1 MMRILEILLPKGTS
15 DKSLSPQALRRIDM
29 LQKRMDSYVDKIM
42 DPKTSKA
49 GKEFLKSRLR
59 DDYEDL
65 RDTLPQ
71 IEESSQLNELFD
83 APVDWEWTETAG
95 ERATAIF
102 NVEGKPYTFTA
113 ILQDEETGTW
123 GIVFQQKEKATP
135 AQAKAAKDKTPKGN
149 GRFIA
154 PPTETGVLG
163 TGNSA
168 IVFSTIVDILK
179 EFVRNYQPV
188 NLIFSAEPESRAR
201 LYTHIVK
208 RLVPD
213 AKIIR
218 SGAMFMVKLNSEL
231 EESVQINELLD
242 APVEWEWDNT
252 GPSRA
257 LAHFQVGKYPYRWSA
272 TLDDTEL
279 KSWIILFRVDGTQV
293 KSHEYAIL
301 GTGNAAT
308 VFSTVI
314 DILRDFL
321 NQYKGMV
328 DRLVFSADEPSR
340 KKLYYHL
347 IKRVLPDSTTEVIGN
362 DIVVTLPH
370 AVENN
375 LTEWKKSTTYDKAA
389 KGTPKN
395 PKGGFLTCDKC
406 GQKFSRMGIGKHR
419 CFPKST
425 VNEAVTRIPITND
438 DFKLVMKVMERP
450 IPAAIAPIYISQIIE
465 DDELNDQLF
474 SLEDSQPG
482 LDVRPIIAEWFNRIM
497 PDQMYRF
504 TGDEQTPAQKNG
516 VLSPIHGYDSH
527 NYKGTNDP
535 ITGDA
540 YGFR

>member
-1 MMRILEILLPKGTS
+1 MMRIVEILLPKGTS
-15 DKSLSPQALRRIDM
+15 DKSLSPQTIRKIDT
-29 LQKRMDSYVDKIM
+29 LQKRMDSYIDKIM

-49 GKEFLKSRLR
+49 GKEFLKSKLK
-59 DDYEDL
+59 DDFDDL
-65 RDTLPQ
+65 RETLPQ
-71 IEESSQLNELFD
+71 IEEAMQLNELFD
-83 APVDWEWTETAG
+83 APADWKWTETAG
-95 ERATAIF
+95 ERATAAFDIDG
-102 NVEGKPYTFTA
+102 VPYTFTA
-113 ILQDEETGTW
+113 LLNDEDTGTW
-123 GIVFQQKEKATP
+123 GIVFQQKKNATP
-135 AQAKAAKDKTPKGN
+135 DQARSAKKKQRGSGT
-149 GRFIA
+149 FIA

-163 TGNSA
+163 TGNSNA
-168 IVFSTIVDILK
+168 VFSTVVDILK
-179 EFVRNYQPV
+179 QFVANYQPSRLV
-188 NLIFSAEPESRAR
+188 FSAEPESRAR

-208 RLVPD
+208 RFAPQ

-218 SGAMFMVKLNSEL
+218 VGSMFMVTLRELN
-231 EESVQINELLD
+231 ESVQLNELLKE
-242 APVEWEWDNT
+242 PVEWEWDNT

-257 LAHFQVGKYPYRWSA
+257 TAHFQVGEYPYRWSA
-272 TLDDTEL
+272 TLDDAAL
-279 KSWIILFRVDGTQV
+279 KSWIIMFKVDGTKV
-293 KSHEYAIL
+293 KSHEYSIL
-301 GTGNAAT
+301 GIGNAPT
-308 VFSTVI
+308 VFSTVV
-314 DILRDFL
+314 DILVDFT

-328 DRLVFSADEPSR
+328 DRLVFSADETSR
-340 KKLYYHL
+340 KKLYRHI
-347 IKRVLPDSTTEVIGN
+347 IKRVFPGSEIEEIGH
-362 DIVVTLPH
+362 DMVVTLPH

-375 LTEWKKSTTYDKAA
+375 LTEWRKSTTYDKAA
-389 KGTPKN
+389 KGVPKN
-395 PKGGFLTCDKC
+395 PKGGFRTCDKC
-406 GQKFSRMGIGKHR
+406 GKTFSRMGIPKHR
-419 CFPKST
+419 CIPKST
-425 VNEAVTRIPITND
+425 VNEAVNRIPITNN